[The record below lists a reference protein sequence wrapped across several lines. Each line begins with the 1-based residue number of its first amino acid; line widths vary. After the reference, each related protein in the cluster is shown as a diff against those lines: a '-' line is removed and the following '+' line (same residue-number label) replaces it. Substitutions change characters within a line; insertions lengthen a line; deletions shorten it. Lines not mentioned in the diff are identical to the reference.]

1 MSALWAPVIL
11 AYTTINLP
19 TDPPRAARWS
29 SDFIVRYHI
38 NAPVPAGL
46 TAERF
51 GAAVDAAFTTWE
63 RPCSTLRFERLVGGR
78 DLPAPAADGQNTLR
92 FELQAIPPEV
102 DPAHT
107 IAFTSIQGVLC
118 TGTLTEVDMVFNA
131 VRFGWSDALDAGD
144 ARDIETITLHEAG
157 HLLGLDH
164 SAQNSAVMFAQNV
177 ERVRRALTQDDLDG
191 LCAQY
196 PADAGQGCARD
207 ADCARGQV
215 CAIAPDSALS
225 VAPRCIDPVGRAG
238 AGEAC
243 AFPADAC
250 ASGCANNLCR
260 GDGVCSALCVD
271 NADCPRGETCF
282 PSAFDGGLVVDLCQ
296 PFTLCEA
303 DATACPDGEVC
314 VGFPHPTE
322 PRFARACAP
331 QNGDAPDGA
340 ACRSPETCAGGVCQS
355 GRCTRVCDDDAQ
367 CGFPRECLA
376 TRQPLGGGRTAELTL
391 CATPEDRCNRDSDCP
406 EGRRCAYAAIG
417 GVELPLCLRRDGADG
432 GAACDSDEACASRV
446 CLDGTCSATCQDDD
460 DCPLDRL
467 CEIVPV
473 REDEARV
480 CVVDRRPDVAD
491 ASAAPV
497 DASVAPADAAVT
509 PEDATTPAADAAIV
523 QDAAA
528 SADAAQT
535 RDATRPAADAAETDP
550 DAAET
555 DPDAELVGPGAARTR
570 SSGGGCAVAHNS
582 TVPVSVWAALSVLG
596 ALYRGARRARRAPP
610 TDRRHS

>member
-29 SDFIVRYHI
+29 SGFTVRYHI

-131 VRFGWSDALDAGD
+131 VRFGWSDALQAGD

-157 HLLGLDH
+157 HMLGLDH
-164 SAQNSAVMFAQNV
+164 SAQNTAVMFPQNV

-225 VAPRCIDPVGRAG
+225 VAPRCIDPVGRAAPG
-238 AGEAC
+238 AAC

-260 GDGVCSALCVD
+260 SDGLCSALCVD
-271 NADCPRGETCF
+271 DDDCPRPDICF
-282 PSAFDGGLVVDLCQ
+282 PAAFDGGLVVSLCQ
-296 PFTLCEA
+296 PIDLCED
-303 DATACPDGEVC
+303 DATRCPNGQIC
-314 VGFPHPTE
+314 VGFPHPSE

-331 QNGDAPDGA
+331 QQGDAPDGA
-340 ACRSPETCAGGVCQS
+340 ACRASEACAGGLCS
-355 GRCTRVCDDDAQ
+355 AGRCTRVCDDDAQ
-367 CGFPRECLA
+367 CGFPRECLPTA
-376 TRQPLGGGRTAELTL
+376 LPLGAGHSAALAL
-391 CATPEDRCNRDSDCP
+391 CATPDDRCNRDSDCP
-406 EGRRCAYAAIG
+406 DDRRCAYAAVG
-417 GVELPLCLRRDGADG
+417 GVEVPLCLRRDGADA
-432 GAACDSDEACASRV
+432 GAPCADDAACASNV
-446 CLDGTCSATCQDDD
+446 CVAGTCAATCQDDD

-467 CEIVPV
+467 CEVVPV
-473 REDEARV
+473 RASDARV
-480 CVVDRRPDVAD
+480 CVLDARPDAAGSDAAPIAD
-491 ASAAPV
+491 ASEP
-497 DASVAPADAAVT
+497 DAALLL
-509 PEDATTPAADAAIV
+509 
-523 QDAAA
+523 DAAA
-528 SADAAQT
+528 PDSAPLLDATPVIDAAT
-535 RDATRPAADAAETDP
+535 SDAESVTDAAPLLDAATP
-550 DAAET
+550 DAA
-555 DPDAELVGPGAARTR
+555 PLGPGASRGRAG
-570 SSGGGCAVAHNS
+570 GGGCSVGPKS
-582 TVPVSVWAALSVLG
+582 TSLG
-596 ALYRGARRARRAPP
+596 AIWVYVALLASFYPCRRQRR
-610 TDRRHS
+610 